1 MRLSVQLN
9 ITFNMDN
16 FEAMVNAIGKL
27 GLSMQEAVEAMQR
40 LNQAMIDL
48 LRPVSSVPP
57 DNPNPKTDL
66 EIFEQNVVSKIEP
79 MDQLPDWY
87 LEML

>member
-1 MRLSVQLN
+1 MRLLVQLN

-27 GLSMQEAVEAMQR
+27 GVSMQEAVEAMQR

-57 DNPNPKTDL
+57 ENPNPKIDL

-79 MDQLPDWY
+79 MDKLPDWY

>member
-1 MRLSVQLN
+1 
-9 ITFNMDN
+9 MDN

-27 GLSMQEAVEAMQR
+27 GVSMQEAVEAMQR

-57 DNPNPKTDL
+57 ENPNPKTDL

-79 MDQLPDWY
+79 IDKLHDWY

>member
-27 GLSMQEAVEAMQR
+27 GVSMQEAVEAMQR

-57 DNPNPKTDL
+57 ENPNPKIDL
-66 EIFEQNVVSKIEP
+66 EIFEQIVVSKIEP
-79 MDQLPDWY
+79 MDKLPDWY

>member
-1 MRLSVQLN
+1 
-9 ITFNMDN
+9 MDN

-27 GLSMQEAVEAMQR
+27 GVSMQEAVEAMQR

-57 DNPNPKTDL
+57 ENPNPKADL
-66 EIFEQNVVSKIEP
+66 EIFEQIVVSKIEP
-79 MDQLPDWY
+79 MDKLPDWY

>member
-1 MRLSVQLN
+1 
-9 ITFNMDN
+9 MDN
-16 FEAMVNAIGKL
+16 FEAMVNTLGKL
-27 GLSMQEAVEAMQR
+27 GVSMQQAVEAMQR
-40 LNQAMIDL
+40 LNQMMIDL

-57 DNPNPKTDL
+57 ENPNPKTDL

-79 MDQLPDWY
+79 MDELPDWY